1 MLQNAASRIFV
12 LSGDELIVQAEHED
26 EQDNEGQAIGQ
37 VAAHPVVHLE
47 AFAGV
52 DFLLVVVPAPA
63 VAGDAEQQV
72 DEGAQRQEEV
82 ADEEILHIQHRAAE
96 DGEAVPGPDVVAQHT
111 GQREGDDEE
120 EVDEAGLLTVPAGQL
135 HAAADDVLED
145 GQHGGKCRKGHEQK
159 EQAAPQTAH
168 RHICEDVGQ
177 GDEDKAGAA
186 GLVHTVSEAGREDDE
201 AGGDGDE
208 GIQHHD
214 ADALAQQGVL
224 FVDVAAED
232 GHCTDAEAQ
241 GEERL
246 IHGPHQRID
255 DAHFLHPLKVGYEE
269 EGQALLCAGH
279 EHAVDCQHH
288 HDDQQSDHHDFRD
301 FLEAVLQ
308 TAGADEDADGHND
321 HHPEAHGQR
330 ACQHLGELAGHLV
343 GVKAH
348 QLTGSGHVEVVE
360 HPAGHRG
367 VEHHQQVAADE
378 GEVAVDVP
386 LLAGLFEGLIG
397 AHRALVAGTAH
408 GELHGHDG
416 QAQND
421 EEQQVEQH
429 ESAAAAL
436 TCHVG
441 ELPHISDADR
451 AASGKEDEPESRFEF
466 FAFH

>member
-1 MLQNAASRIFV
+1 M
-12 LSGDELIVQAEHED
+12 
-26 EQDNEGQAIGQ
+26 
-37 VAAHPVVHLE
+37 HLE

-82 ADEEILHIQHRAAE
+82 ADEEILHIQHRTAE

-120 EVDEAGLLTVPAGQL
+120 EVDKAGLLTVPAGQL

-145 GQHGGKCRKGHEQK
+145 GQHGGKRRKGHEQE

-168 RHICEDVGQ
+168 RHIGEDVGQ
-177 GDEDKAGAA
+177 GDEDEAGAA

-224 FVDVAAED
+224 FADVAAED

-288 HDDQQSDHHDFRD
+288 HDDQQGDHHDFRD
-301 FLEAVLQ
+301 FFEAVLQ
-308 TAGADEDADGHND
+308 AAGADEDADGHND

-330 ACQHLGELAGHLV
+330 ACQHLGELTGHLV

-360 HPAGHRG
+360 HPTGHRG

-386 LLAGLFEGLIG
+386 LLTGLFEGLIG

-416 QAQND
+416 QTQND

-429 ESAAAAL
+429 KSAAAAL